1 MRLALFD
8 AGRLG
13 AVIGDDIADLTDQ
26 LGTAATHGP
35 AGALHHHIEQL
46 AERGARLD
54 LATAPRTPLAD
65 VTLRAPLPRPGKIIG
80 APVNYLDHKAEME
93 YTTSIAELGVFLK
106 ANSSVIGPGEP
117 IRLPYSDKRTD
128 QEGELG
134 VVIGRTASHV
144 SAENAL
150 HHVFGY
156 TCLLDITVRSDE
168 DRSTRKSFDTFT
180 PIGPWVVTADEV
192 PDPDALDLRCDVNGT
207 TRQKVNTR
215 DLIFGVPEL
224 VAYISSVMTLHP
236 GDVIATGTPAG
247 VGPLQHDDT
256 VVVDIEAIGR
266 LEVTVDATR
275 ATPYDQR
282 PGRRAPHSGAQR

>member
-13 AVIGDDIADLTDQ
+13 AVLGDDIADLTDQ
-26 LGTAATHGP
+26 LGTATAHSP
-35 AGALHHHIEQL
+35 AGALHHYIEQL
-46 AERGARLD
+46 AERGAPLD
-54 LATAPRTPLAD
+54 LDTAPRTPLAD

-93 YTTSIAELGVFLK
+93 YATSIAELGVFLK

-144 SAENAL
+144 SAGNAL
-150 HHVFGY
+150 DHVFGY

-192 PDPDALDLRCDVNGT
+192 PDPDALDLRCDVNGS

-247 VGPLQHDDT
+247 VGSLQHDDT